1 MTGQAAGE
9 HVHTVR
15 NSTIAA
21 LFERFADLL
30 EIDESNP
37 FRVRAYRNA
46 ARLIASLPREVSQM
60 LAEGEDLDQLPG
72 IGEDLAEKIAHL
84 ARTGR
89 FPALERLQRRI
100 PATLTSLLAVPT
112 LGPKRV
118 HTLYRELGITTLDE
132 LCQALRRDEVG
143 KLPGFGKRTV
153 ERIAEGLEHMAQSQH
168 RHPLPQA
175 DAAARELLTYLE
187 QTQGLQALTVAGSV
201 RRRRETVGD
210 LDMLASG
217 DEKVL
222 MQRFLAYPE
231 IAQVLSQGAVRATV
245 VLRTGLQV
253 DLRVVPI
260 GSYGAAL
267 LYFTGSKAHTVALRT
282 LAVRRG
288 MKINEYGIYRGD
300 KRIAGRREED
310 VYEQLG
316 LSPIPPELRENR
328 GELEAAAQSRL
339 PNLVTLADIQGDL
352 HAHTDATDGR
362 DSLEE
367 MAARAADK
375 GYAYLAITDHSK
387 RLRVA
392 RGQNEKQLRQQMTAI
407 DTLNARLR
415 GLAILKSAEVDILA
429 DGTLD
434 LPDSLL
440 AELDLVVCAVHSHFR
455 LTRERQTERLI
466 RAMDNRYCHILAHP
480 TGRLL
485 GQRSPYAVDMERVA
499 CAAAQRGVWLEVNAQ
514 PARLDLNDMYC
525 RLAHEV
531 GARVVISSDAH
542 STDQLDH
549 MRYGVDQARR
559 GWLTA
564 DDVVNTRTLSE
575 LRKLRRRH

>member
-1 MTGQAAGE
+1 
-9 HVHTVR
+9 
-15 NSTIAA
+15 
-21 LFERFADLL
+21 
-30 EIDESNP
+30 
-37 FRVRAYRNA
+37 
-46 ARLIASLPREVSQM
+46 
-60 LAEGEDLDQLPG
+60 
-72 IGEDLAEKIAHL
+72 
-84 ARTGR
+84 
-89 FPALERLQRRI
+89 
-100 PATLTSLLAVPT
+100 
-112 LGPKRV
+112 
-118 HTLYRELGITTLDE
+118 
-132 LCQALRRDEVG
+132 
-143 KLPGFGKRTV
+143 
-153 ERIAEGLEHMAQSQH
+153 
-168 RHPLPQA
+168 
-175 DAAARELLTYLE
+175 
-187 QTQGLQALTVAGSV
+187 
-201 RRRRETVGD
+201 
-210 LDMLASG
+210 
-217 DEKVL
+217 
-222 MQRFLAYPE
+222 
-231 IAQVLSQGAVRATV
+231 
-245 VLRTGLQV
+245 TGLQV

-440 AELDLVVCAVHSHFR
+440 AELDLVVCAV
-455 LTRERQTERLI
+455 
-466 RAMDNRYCHILAHP
+466 
-480 TGRLL
+480 
-485 GQRSPYAVDMERVA
+485 
-499 CAAAQRGVWLEVNAQ
+499 
-514 PARLDLNDMYC
+514 
-525 RLAHEV
+525 
-531 GARVVISSDAH
+531 
-542 STDQLDH
+542 
-549 MRYGVDQARR
+549 
-559 GWLTA
+559 
-564 DDVVNTRTLSE
+564 
-575 LRKLRRRH
+575 